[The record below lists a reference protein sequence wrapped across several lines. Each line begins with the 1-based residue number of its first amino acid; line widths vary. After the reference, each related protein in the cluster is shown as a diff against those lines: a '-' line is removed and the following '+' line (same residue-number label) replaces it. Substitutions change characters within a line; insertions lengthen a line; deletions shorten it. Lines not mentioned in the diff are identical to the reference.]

1 MTDLKPCPDCPTY
14 AVCEHC
20 GASHDTRP
28 APELPE
34 GYREDEEGNLY
45 FGTVCLAVVDNCGRL
60 MTSVLEHEFPV
71 LAIWLQ
77 RRSLER

>member
-1 MTDLKPCPDCPTY
+1 MSELKPCPDCPTY

-28 APELPE
+28 APELPD
-34 GYREDEEGNLY
+34 GYRDAEGCLWCGSRLVAQKRTDDDFFRFAEVYTED
-45 FGTVCLAVVDNCGRL
+45 A
-60 MTSVLEHEFPV
+60 PA

-77 RRSLER
+77 RGSK